1 MKKIDTQELR
11 QLLDAHGAALML
23 YARQWYRAPEDA
35 LQEALIDLLRQT
47 PAPHY
52 PVAWLFTTIRR
63 RALNLARAEQRR
75 AKHQRQA
82 AAERATWFLSNE
94 DMPFEPGE
102 LERLLAQLPPLEREI
117 VVARIWG
124 ELSFEQIAALIASS
138 SSAVHRR
145 YQRALEVLGN
155 MLEGKIDKSR

>member
-11 QLLDAHGAALML
+11 QLLDAHGAALLL

-47 PAPHY
+47 PAPRY

-63 RALNLARAEQRR
+63 RAMNLARGEQRR
-75 AKHQRQA
+75 ARHQRQA
-82 AAERATWFLSNE
+82 AAERAWWFVADDLA
-94 DMPFEPGE
+94 PFEPGE
-102 LERLLAQLPPLEREI
+102 LERLLTQLPPLEREI

-124 ELSFEQIAALIASS
+124 EVSFEQIAVLVARS

-145 YQRALEVLGN
+145 YQRALAVLGKV
-155 MLEGKIDKSR
+155 LDGKLDKSR